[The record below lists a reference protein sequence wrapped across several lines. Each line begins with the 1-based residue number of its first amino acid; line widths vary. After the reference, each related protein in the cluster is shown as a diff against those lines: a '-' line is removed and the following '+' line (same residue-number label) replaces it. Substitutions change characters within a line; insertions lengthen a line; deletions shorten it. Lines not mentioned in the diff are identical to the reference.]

1 MRIISVG
8 IDSLTAAYVKNGRV
22 VRVEI
27 RAETVLAGVGDE
39 EDQSLWGALARLTEG
54 DLVEIEGTKDS
65 KNQVLLAQKVALA
78 ERTLVVGTS
87 KHGHKR

>member
-27 RAETVLAGVGDE
+27 RAETVLAGVGDKGG
-39 EDQSLWGALARLTEG
+39 S
-54 DLVEIEGTKDS
+54 
-65 KNQVLLAQKVALA
+65 VALGSA
-78 ERTLVVGTS
+78 RAAD
-87 KHGHKR
+87 